1 MKANKFAT
9 VSNGVIVS
17 VTDATPD
24 HELKVNQFELTP
36 TEFWLLSRFITRED
50 LNKCLDAIEEKRIA
64 TVKALHGIEQ

>member
-1 MKANKFAT
+1 MRANKFAT

-24 HELKVNQFELTP
+24 HELQVNQFEVTP
-36 TEFWLLSRFITRED
+36 TEYWLLTRFLTKEE

-64 TVKALHGIEQ
+64 TVKAIHGIEQ